1 MLQEGL
7 PACFF
12 SPCNSG
18 AVCDS
23 SRKTSHHVRGCWMSL
38 LPGSTC
44 VLQPLSRGDPSS
56 AALSRAEDKSTRL
69 LSYGSDTHVLRPAAG
84 SAGGLADPPPP
95 GFPTGA
101 QRSDPSCAAQ
111 PRWPLHTWN
120 ASLGGPTT
128 AWLCTKMAPIK
139 SFPFRSA
146 IAHVEGRMIW
156 VLSCGQQIPELSLEP
171 KHAPVALQMPP
182 GIC

>member
-7 PACFF
+7 PACCF

-84 SAGGLADPPPP
+84 SAGGVADPPPP
-95 GFPTGA
+95 ASQLAPSA
-101 QRSDPSCAAQ
+101 QTHPVLRSPGDHCTHEMHP
-111 PRWPLHTWN
+111 W
-120 ASLGGPTT
+120 GGPQRPDF
-128 AWLCTKMAPIK
+128 APK
-139 SFPFRSA
+139 WP
-146 IAHVEGRMIW
+146 
-156 VLSCGQQIPELSLEP
+156 Q
-171 KHAPVALQMPP
+171 
-182 GIC
+182 

>member
-84 SAGGLADPPPP
+84 SAGGVADQPPTPP
-95 GFPTGA
+95 RLPNWRPGLRPILC
-101 QRSDPSCAAQ
+101 CAAQ
-111 PRWPLHTWN
+111 V
-120 ASLGGPTT
+120 TT
-128 AWLCTKMAPIK
+128 AHMKCIPGGAHNGLTLHQNGPNKE
-139 SFPFRSA
+139 FPVSQCYSSR
-146 IAHVEGRMIW
+146 G
-156 VLSCGQQIPELSLEP
+156 G
-171 KHAPVALQMPP
+171 
-182 GIC
+182 